1 MSEAW
6 FWENGGIF
14 WVIGIAVMLVNI
26 YLKMKWCNSA
36 NPPYLIC
43 QTPVLGFYLQEVVGI
58 VIKIWR

>member
-26 YLKMKWCNSA
+26 YLKMK
-36 NPPYLIC
+36 
-43 QTPVLGFYLQEVVGI
+43 
-58 VIKIWR
+58 